1 MPQKVI
7 KNLSERAEKSIEVL
21 KTYMQGIRT
30 GRAHPALIDDI
41 KVDYYGT
48 PTAIKNLG
56 NVTVPE
62 ARCLVV
68 TPWDASAIPEIEKAI
83 LASPLGITPQNDGQ
97 CIRLNLPELTQQRRV
112 ELKKMVSK
120 EAENTRISIRN
131 IRRDANDAIKKLE
144 KDSTITED
152 ISKKSQKEAQ
162 EKTDFYIKKIDAILA
177 EKEKEIMEN

>member
-1 MPQKVI
+1 MLQKVI

-21 KTYMQGIRT
+21 KTYMQGVRT
-30 GRAHPALIDDI
+30 GRAHPGLIDDI

-68 TPWDASAIPEIEKAI
+68 TPWDASAIAAIEKAI

-97 CIRLNLPELTQQRRV
+97 SVRLNLPELTQQRRV

-120 EAENTRISIRN
+120 EAENARISVRN

-152 ISKKSQKEAQ
+152 VSKKFQKEAQ
-162 EKTDFYIKKIDAILA
+162 DKTDFYIKKIDTILA
-177 EKEKEIMEN
+177 DKEKEIMEN